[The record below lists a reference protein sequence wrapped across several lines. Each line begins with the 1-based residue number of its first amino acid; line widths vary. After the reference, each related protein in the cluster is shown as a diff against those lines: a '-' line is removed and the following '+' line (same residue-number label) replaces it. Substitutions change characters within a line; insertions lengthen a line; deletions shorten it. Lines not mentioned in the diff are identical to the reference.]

1 MRRILFLVFLIAIPV
16 LGGCGTPRQDSNVEV
31 RTTGDAQ
38 VYGVYS
44 RHFTAPGRP

>member
-1 MRRILFLVFLIAIPV
+1 MFRFVSTLTLLA
-16 LGGCGTPRQDSNVEV
+16 LLALSGCAGAPQASNFEV

-44 RHFTAPGRP
+44 SNPFSSVRR